1 MVLFILASMTWLPK
15 VHLGVIDDARRRQH
29 RRWAG
34 IGAGLAVVAV
44 ALVLVLDRPAV
55 DHPAAPARATGIVP
69 PSKLLSRDPYMGVAC
84 SAPNSTAC
92 GRVGLAVWLKRPAKA
107 VDAEVNGHHLSLKL
121 EMWAT
126 RRASPFVGYLR
137 GAQANFRLPEH
148 WEGQPPRDGLVRLRI
163 DYGRGRS
170 VETRVRVELSPGW
183 G

>member
-1 MVLFILASMTWLPK
+1 MTWLPK

-34 IGAGLAVVAV
+34 VGAGLAVI
-44 ALVLVLDRPAV
+44 ALALALVLDRPAGER
-55 DHPAAPARATGIVP
+55 PASPPAPPAHGVP
-69 PSKLLSRDPYMGVAC
+69 PGKVFSQSPYMGVSC
-84 SAPNSTAC
+84 SIPNSTVC
-92 GRVGLAVWLKRPAKA
+92 DRVGLAVWLKRPAKA
-107 VDAEVNGHHLSLKL
+107 VRAEINGHYLSLKFQP
-121 EMWAT
+121 WAT

-137 GAQANFRLPEH
+137 GARANFRLPEH